1 MFYRVFF
8 RVMLLTGGF
17 ALLLTVAGIHAVISF
32 AVSRRTREIGVRVA
46 LGADRARIAGSV
58 LSRMARRV
66 ALGVILGAVPV
77 MYLSHDVGAWQLSPV
92 SGSLVVV
99 YIILMIGT
107 CMIPCI
113 VPTLRALRI
122 QPTEALAAEG

>member
-1 MFYRVFF
+1 
-8 RVMLLTGGF
+8 
-17 ALLLTVAGIHAVISF
+17 
-32 AVSRRTREIGVRVA
+32 
-46 LGADRARIAGSV
+46 
-58 LSRMARRV
+58 MARRV

-77 MYLSHDVGAWQLSPV
+77 TFLSYDLGAWQLSPV
-92 SGSLVVV
+92 SGGLVVAYV
-99 YIILMIGT
+99 VLMIGT